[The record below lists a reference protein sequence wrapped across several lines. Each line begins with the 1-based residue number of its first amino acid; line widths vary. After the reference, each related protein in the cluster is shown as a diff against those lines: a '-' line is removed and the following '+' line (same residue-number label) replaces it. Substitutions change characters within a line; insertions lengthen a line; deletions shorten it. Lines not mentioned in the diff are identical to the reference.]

1 MFFRNLIASGATTA
15 KTRQTLQPLAA
26 MSPVSGNLLVLIV
39 ACMSGANWLFMDLM
53 RDQCLKIYMVRLPP
67 RCRLP
72 ARVPPLPD
80 VGVLGRRP

>member
-1 MFFRNLIASGATTA
+1 
-15 KTRQTLQPLAA
+15 

-53 RDQCLKIYMVRLPP
+53 RDQCLKIYMVRSHLC

-72 ARVPPLPD
+72 ARVPPPLPD
-80 VGVLGRRP
+80 AGVLGRRP

>member
-1 MFFRNLIASGATTA
+1 
-15 KTRQTLQPLAA
+15 

-53 RDQCLKIYMVRLPP
+53 RDQCLKIYMVRSHLGVA
-67 RCRLP
+67 CLT

-80 VGVLGRRP
+80 VGVLGGRP

>member
-1 MFFRNLIASGATTA
+1 
-15 KTRQTLQPLAA
+15 

-53 RDQCLKIYMVRLPP
+53 RDQCLKIYMVRS
-67 RCRLP
+67 RLG
-72 ARVPPLPD
+72 ASVPPLPD

>member
-1 MFFRNLIASGATTA
+1 
-15 KTRQTLQPLAA
+15 
-26 MSPVSGNLLVLIV
+26 MSPVSGNLLMLIV

-53 RDQCLKIYMVRLPP
+53 RDQCLKIYMVRSRLGAA
-67 RCRLP
+67 CLP